1 MLLLRWRACCSFMG
15 IQVDGGIPP
24 EPGTGPGGAMGDSR
38 ELYERVAIHA
48 ERPGFRI
55 SEIRLSAIQRV
66 PWHHHSNIQDTFYVL
81 SGRIRI
87 TLQFPDEHIELG
99 VGESWGPARAGR
111 PHLVTNAGTDAA
123 SFLVLQGMGDYDFV
137 PESE

>member
-1 MLLLRWRACCSFMG
+1 
-15 IQVDGGIPP
+15 
-24 EPGTGPGGAMGDSR
+24 MGDSG

-55 SEIRLSAIQRV
+55 SEIRLTPTQRV

-87 TLQFPDEHIELG
+87 TLHFPDERIELDI
-99 VGESWGPARAGR
+99 GEHWGPARAGR
-111 PHLVTNAGTDAA
+111 PHLVTNAGTDTA

-137 PESE
+137 PEPASS

>member
-1 MLLLRWRACCSFMG
+1 
-15 IQVDGGIPP
+15 
-24 EPGTGPGGAMGDSR
+24 MGDSD

-55 SEIRLSAIQRV
+55 SEIRLTPTQQV

-87 TLQFPDEHIELG
+87 TLRFPDEHIELG
-99 VGESWGPARAGR
+99 VGENWGPASARR
-111 PHLVTNAGTDAA
+111 PHRVSNAGTDTAT
-123 SFLVLQGMGDYDFV
+123 FLVLQGMGDYDFV
-137 PESE
+137 PETASS

>member
-1 MLLLRWRACCSFMG
+1 MS
-15 IQVDGGIPP
+15 
-24 EPGTGPGGAMGDSR
+24 DSG

-48 ERPGFRI
+48 ERPGFQI
-55 SEIRLSAIQRV
+55 SEIRLNPTQRV

-87 TLQFPDEHIELG
+87 TLGFPDEHIELG
-99 VGESWGPARAGR
+99 AGENWGPVRAGR
-111 PHLVTNAGTDAA
+111 PHLVTNAGEDTA

-137 PESE
+137 PESASS

>member
-1 MLLLRWRACCSFMG
+1 MG

-24 EPGTGPGGAMGDSR
+24 KPATEPGGAMGDSA

-55 SEIRLSAIQRV
+55 SEIRLNPTQRV

-87 TLQFPDEHIELG
+87 TLRFPDERIELG
-99 VGESWGPARAGR
+99 VGENWGPARAGR
-111 PHLVTNAGTDAA
+111 RHRVTNAGTDTA

-137 PESE
+137 PETASS

>member
-1 MLLLRWRACCSFMG
+1 
-15 IQVDGGIPP
+15 
-24 EPGTGPGGAMGDSR
+24 MGDSA

-55 SEIRLSAIQRV
+55 SEIRLNPTQRV

-87 TLQFPDEHIELG
+87 TLRFPDERIELG
-99 VGESWGPARAGR
+99 VGENWGPVRGGR
-111 PHLVTNAGTDAA
+111 PHLVTNAGTDTA
-123 SFLVLQGMGDYDFV
+123 SFLVLQGFGDYDFV
-137 PESE
+137 PETASS